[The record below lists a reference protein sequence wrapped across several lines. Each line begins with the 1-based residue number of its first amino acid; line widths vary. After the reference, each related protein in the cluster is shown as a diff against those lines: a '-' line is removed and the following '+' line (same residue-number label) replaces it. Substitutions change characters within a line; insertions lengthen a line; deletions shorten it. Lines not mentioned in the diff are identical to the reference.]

1 MVNVIFYAAK
11 DLLALPRKLAAFPMR
26 IKQLMV
32 VLILDILDCNKFG
45 FG

>member
-1 MVNVIFYAAK
+1 MVNVIFYAVK
-11 DLLALPRKLAAFPMR
+11 DLWAIPRKLAAFAMR